1 MLYMRAAFGPRSS
14 SRRHDSAG
22 QAEVRG
28 GCSGGGR
35 PKPSA
40 IKSFRGAAIW
50 PDVANGR
57 RNVAADGP
65 AKHMFMQAAMNT
77 HLSQSTAAGALLGQ
91 QGISLAIGPAVADN
105 DMSSAVADAAAS
117 GVVPAIT
124 GRENGANISPAI
136 RKIATSLRMVISRFT
151 TPKSH
156 RW

>member
-1 MLYMRAAFGPRSS
+1 
-14 SRRHDSAG
+14 
-22 QAEVRG
+22 
-28 GCSGGGR
+28 
-35 PKPSA
+35 
-40 IKSFRGAAIW
+40 
-50 PDVANGR
+50 
-57 RNVAADGP
+57 
-65 AKHMFMQAAMNT
+65 MFMQAAMNT

-156 RW
+156 RWPGIESFSR